1 MAITSLPTQE
11 FAQDV
16 YKALNAT
23 KSGPVHITDCGIDT
37 HVLLSYVDYQRLLAR
52 GGNIAHS
59 LAMPEEADLEF
70 EIPRVNIKLRPAD
83 FS

>member
-16 YKALNAT
+16 QKALNAT
-23 KSGPVHITDCGIDT
+23 ENGPVYISDCGIET
-37 HVLLSYVDYQRLLAR
+37 HVLLSYVDYQRILAQR
-52 GGNIAHS
+52 DNIGHS
-59 LAMPEEADLEF
+59 LAMPEEADSEF
-70 EIPRVNIKLRPAD
+70 EIPRVNINLRPAD